1 MLLNNHDKVL
11 MHCLL
16 SPLLLLMAYDDNDDD
31 DDDELL
37 VGSFDCQTCNSL
49 ISRSNHCL
57 KFYTTQNENS

>member
-1 MLLNNHDKVL
+1 